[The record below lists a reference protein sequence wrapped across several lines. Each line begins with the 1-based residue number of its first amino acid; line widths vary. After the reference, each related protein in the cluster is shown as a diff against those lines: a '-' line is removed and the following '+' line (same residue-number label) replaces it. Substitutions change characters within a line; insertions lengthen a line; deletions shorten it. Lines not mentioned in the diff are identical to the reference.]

1 MGPMG
6 PIGISFITLITL
18 ISPILPGAFTA
29 IFEFVFA
36 KMVDKITIFID
47 TRVA

>member
-6 PIGISFITLITL
+6 PIGISFIT
-18 ISPILPGAFTA
+18 PILPGAFATV
-29 IFEFVFA
+29 FEFVFV